1 MRLNVSLFAL
11 LIFLLG
17 GCSPQSFNLK
27 CNLSNVLER
36 YDENAVIDSVAVQ
49 VLSPEGKYE
58 TIGYADIHGGEVAF
72 KGRVSEPV
80 LGRIVF
86 FLSVPGGSGSSEAS
100 LIIEPGSISS
110 DDAMVFYGS
119 RNNDALNQ
127 AVQELDKCS
136 EDSVAVRNLFA
147 GIGEKYSDAT
157 LVALLAN
164 AFRKLDPGMWLRTI
178 ESMDDAII
186 NHPVIESCSKRADK
200 TIAAER
206 AAKATAEGCKFADF
220 QGEWKGRAYK
230 LSDFAGKGKYVLVDF
245 WASWCRP
252 CREEI
257 PNVIRVYEK
266 YKDKGLVVLGV
277 AVSDRPE
284 QTAKA
289 VEALGINYTVVNE
302 VGRGASEAYG
312 IRFIPQIIL
321 IAPDGTIVAKGLTGD
336 EIETTVHKFL
346 STKM

>member
-1 MRLNVSLFAL
+1 M
-11 LIFLLG
+11 
-17 GCSPQSFNLK
+17 K
-27 CNLSNVLER
+27 CNLSNVLR
-36 YDENAVIDSVAVQ
+36 QYDENAVIDSVAVQ
-49 VLSPEGKYE
+49 ALSSEGNYE
-58 TIGYADIHGGEVAF
+58 TIGYA
-72 KGRVSEPV
+72 KVSGDEAIFRGKVPEPV
-80 LGRIVF
+80 LGRIKF
-86 FLSVPGGSGSSEAS
+86 FLSVPGGSGSSDAA

-110 DDAMVFYGS
+110 DDAIVFYGS

-147 GIGEKYSDAT
+147 ETAEKYSDAT
-157 LVALLAN
+157 LVALLSN

-178 ESMDDAII
+178 GQMDDAII
-186 NHPVIESCSKRADK
+186 NHPVIESCSKRANA
-200 TIAAER
+200 ILVAER
-206 AAKATAEGCKFADF
+206 AAKATAEGCRFADF
-220 QGEWKGRAYK
+220 KGEWNGREYK

-302 VGRGASEAYG
+302 VGRSASDAYG

-336 EIETTVHKFL
+336 QIETTVQKFL